1 MVAENL
7 QDTLMGEEPKEEED
21 PNVFYDVAM
30 APFRGAE
37 GALYSAYQL
46 ADDYLLN
53 DVLPDWETRAL
64 GTSKTIPG
72 MAVESVS
79 QFVTGWFPFL
89 RATKGLALAG
99 KGAKALRGIGTAAAA
114 DFTAFVGQE
123 NRLSNLIQQVPELQ
137 NPVTEF
143 LAHDADE
150 GEIEGRLKNVL
161 EGLGL
166 EALGFAFIRGLK
178 AVKDGKA
185 KFEETGSED
194 AVRNVVS
201 ETLGGGTALASIKA
215 PRYIDEF
222 RESIIDE
229 WDYRLQ
235 EDALS
240 DEVAE
245 AIPDFPKPYR
255 DFLRALEKEDWLGF
269 DYPSQAVN
277 EIITSP
283 TVYDDFEISPALKAA
298 TTKLENAFFKGDIA
312 EPGVSRRSGIF
323 AGRIDDKTKDFLIK
337 GTQAVESGKPF
348 QTGGTVDPSI
358 PQAATVGKTLDQLA
372 VNADTPEV
380 RNLAKNLKKIIKNED
395 DLDVVVNYKPDVEGD
410 PTKVR
415 GDVSDKGSIAG
426 VYKPSADRVEL
437 YGSADEQT
445 LVHEMLHGVT
455 AKKINAWVSQGGADR
470 SLVLSNIDNVINNKA
485 APKPIRELAKS
496 FKIAAEKVGKEYE
509 FKGTDVFDPKE
520 GKGLYAFK
528 DLDEF
533 LVAAFTDLELQRIL
547 RRIPA
552 DDQRNIFQKI
562 VDAIAELIGTI
573 RGEGGSNLLDK
584 VLRDSAQIISASRDS
599 YMGKAKLVA
608 EGRYY
613 QVRPNLWS
621 VPEQEITSAATSIN
635 VAKLPAAYNKLK
647 KAGIFTKGMK
657 MVDIGGGKFDNAV
670 DMLKGEGVD
679 LKVYDPFN
687 RTAQHNK
694 TVAQAVQGGQVDAAI
709 SNNVLNVIKEKENQL
724 LVVEQAFDAV
734 KGNGKAYFS
743 VYEGSKS
750 GVGKETK
757 AGFQH
762 NKKTADYVSLVEDV
776 FGKGNV
782 EVKNNIITATKQAD
796 EGLASVRKDVPD
808 FKPNKAD
815 EFLNEIPEHFREY
828 VRAVLRGQSIDMPQF
843 RTDNDGYVLKEILD
857 KIAENNPDFVKQY
870 TKDWK
875 DTDTFKTGDE
885 VVDNAYAGQLLNL
898 DPIEAAK
905 IARQQQAVWR
915 VEGKG
920 LVAKVLK
927 ARDEVTES
935 GFGEIPAANLKNAF
949 QELVEFADRYRRLGR
964 EASLLLGERRE
975 KFRGVGRKVGLDE
988 AEILTDGV
996 RREYL
1001 NKNGNWTKKARE
1013 LVEILKYVD
1022 PEDLDGAIKTV
1033 TGIAKKSQGKSWLD
1047 MPLEYWMNSILS
1059 GSAQIVNAVGASFTG
1074 TMHTLETALGG
1085 LLTGNPRVAKEAL
1098 AGWADMSSVHEGFK
1112 LYIQALKNDRTFF
1125 NQANKFDLREPAI
1138 IPERFGLRKQ
1148 QSQQVAD
1155 WDLDQG
1161 LEPMNQTSKAYKAID
1176 MLGKVI
1182 RFPSRHLT
1190 AQDTFFKTMF
1200 ARRELRLRLA
1210 LDAMK
1215 DVEAGVP
1222 KEVIAERIQKQLSG
1236 LIDENGKVFSEETL
1250 IREGLAEAD
1259 AKGLKDNERAKY
1271 AMQYKQAQS
1280 KSVDTYNKL
1289 KAVGMAD
1296 HLTMM
1301 EELKPGIAKSLQNMT
1316 NAHPSLKL
1324 VLPFIRTPTNILNY
1338 AVGRTPLGKQFYRD
1352 IKTVWKGTK
1361 DSLEGGAL
1369 DNAYDDLAKALES
1382 TDPLV
1387 KARAQG
1393 RLAVSAITVG
1403 VVTDAYFNNRLN
1415 ITGGGPKDE
1424 KQIAQLK
1431 QTGWRPYSIK
1441 VGDTYYSYVKLDPYA
1456 TILGTVADLI
1466 EIGLKEE
1473 KGFDESGMEHLMSA
1487 LIVTVQRNIFNKSYM
1502 TGLDTLVKLAQQPEN
1517 YADYALQ
1524 SFGSSLVPYS
1534 SALGRL
1540 NEYQGDQVSR
1550 EINSLKEAVL
1560 YKIPG
1565 QREKLDPK
1573 RNILGEVMV
1582 SENVPLFGVIN
1593 PIAYSTEKSDA
1604 VLTEMANL
1612 KHAFRQPSSRQQ
1624 GGMVEM
1630 LNFTNANGQSSY
1642 DRWLELMGTIKI
1654 GRRTLNESLEKLINS
1669 KQYNRLLP
1677 FAPETGLDSPRV
1689 KAVRNMIGKYRS
1701 RAFNQ
1706 MLKES
1711 YVDEDGIELSD
1722 IYERVNRAKIIASR
1736 GASREDVLALLTQ

>member
-72 MAVESVS
+72 MAVEGVS

-194 AVRNVVS
+194 AVRSVVS
-201 ETLGGGTALASIKA
+201 ERLEGGKGLAFADMPSFTVDGF
-215 PRYIDEF
+215 RRSVTSVELDEF
-222 RESIIDE
+222 RT
-229 WDYRLQ
+229 Q
-235 EDALS
+235 QK
-240 DEVAE
+240 
-245 AIPDFPKPYR
+245 IPEIK
-255 DFLRALEKEDWLGF
+255 LRKTGAH
-269 DYPSQAVN
+269 
-277 EIITSP
+277 P
-283 TVYDDFEISPALKAA
+283 TQIA
-298 TTKLENAFFKGDIA
+298 TTKATYEKVKPELKEGSTIDFGAGKNIAVKAGIKADSFEPFPEKGFEPTFKDSSKI
-312 EPGVSRRSGIF
+312 
-323 AGRIDDKTKDFLIK
+323 
-337 GTQAVESGKPF
+337 
-348 QTGGTVDPSI
+348 PS
-358 PQAATVGKTLDQLA
+358 
-372 VNADTPEV
+372 NS
-380 RNLAKNLKKIIKNED
+380 
-395 DLDVVVNYKPDVEGD
+395 Y
-410 PTKVR
+410 
-415 GDVSDKGSIAG
+415 
-426 VYKPSADRVEL
+426 
-437 YGSADEQT
+437 
-445 LVHEMLHGVT
+445 
-455 AKKINAWVSQGGADR
+455 
-470 SLVLSNIDNVINNKA
+470 DNVINNA
-485 APKPIRELAKS
+485 VLNVVPQDIRDDLVSEIGRIL
-496 FKIAAEKVGKEYE
+496 KVGGKA
-509 FKGTDVFDPKE
+509 FINVRGKDVFDSKHTVISKENMEVIVDSTGAYQKGFTKEELVGYLGEVLGDGFDVKASTKFGTVAAEVTKKSEVVKDLPEFREKRAEPELQQKLDDLGETIEDFDEAIDRTPRPFKTYEEEAMMDIIPKGAGNLKSRLMKKFPIKGADPEDVADVEKFIDVMGQRLFGDVSLSITNKIPSAGRYNFGNNLLQIRQSVIDE
-520 GKGLYAFK
+520 GGIKRTMVHELWHGLSRYLPKADVTALTKQFDK
-528 DLDEF
+528 ARRDYIKSFGVDLDEGVDPSTLLKRTIPKELERF
-533 LVAAFTDLELQRIL
+533 LKGKYTSENYRFKDVDEYFAEEMTDAFLKKLDEKDLAPTGTLKRIAQEVAIL
-547 RRIPA
+547 FK
-552 DDQRNIFQKI
+552 DMF
-562 VDAIAELIGTI
+562 
-573 RGEGGSNLLDK
+573 
-584 VLRDSAQIISASRDS
+584 ASL
-599 YMGKAKLVA
+599 KAKLGIDQRQKIFNDFIKQRNVKIQRQRPLD
-608 EGRYY
+608 GRMF
-613 QVRPNLWS
+613 
-621 VPEQEITSAATSIN
+621 A
-635 VAKLPAAYNKLK
+635 
-647 KAGIFTKGMK
+647 
-657 MVDIGGGKFDNAV
+657 
-670 DMLKGEGVD
+670 D
-679 LKVYDPFN
+679 L
-687 RTAQHNK
+687 
-694 TVAQAVQGGQVDAAI
+694 
-709 SNNVLNVIKEKENQL
+709 
-724 LVVEQAFDAV
+724 
-734 KGNGKAYFS
+734 
-743 VYEGSKS
+743 
-750 GVGKETK
+750 
-757 AGFQH
+757 
-762 NKKTADYVSLVEDV
+762 
-776 FGKGNV
+776 
-782 EVKNNIITATKQAD
+782 
-796 EGLASVRKDVPD
+796 PD

-828 VRAVLRGQSIDMPQF
+828 VGAVLRGQSIDMPQF

-857 KIAENNPDFVKQY
+857 KIAENDPDFVKQY

-898 DPIEAAK
+898 DPIEATK
-905 IARQQQAVWR
+905 LARQQQAVWR

-927 ARDEVTES
+927 ARDEVRDS

-1085 LLTGNPRVAKEAL
+1085 LLTGTPRVAKEAL

-1259 AKGLKDNERAKY
+1259 AKGLKGDERAKY
-1271 AMQYKQAQS
+1271 AMQYKQSQS

-1301 EELKPGIAKSLQNMT
+1301 EELKPGIARSLQNMT

-1424 KQIAQLK
+1424 KEIAQLK

-1456 TILGTVADLI
+1456 TILGSVADLVETGI
-1466 EIGLKEE
+1466 KEE

-1524 SFGSSLVPYS
+1524 SFGSSLVPFS

-1612 KHAFRQPSSRQQ
+1612 KHAFRQPSSRRE

-1642 DRWLELMGTIKI
+1642 DRWLELTGTIKI
-1654 GRRTLNESLEKLINS
+1654 GRKNLNESLEKLINS

-1677 FAPETGLDSPRV
+1677 FSPETGLESPRV

>member
-72 MAVESVS
+72 MAVEGVS

-123 NRLSNLIQQVPELQ
+123 NRLSNLIQQIPELQ

-194 AVRNVVS
+194 AVRSV
-201 ETLGGGTALASIKA
+201 
-215 PRYIDEF
+215 
-222 RESIIDE
+222 
-229 WDYRLQ
+229 
-235 EDALS
+235 
-240 DEVAE
+240 
-245 AIPDFPKPYR
+245 
-255 DFLRALEKEDWLGF
+255 
-269 DYPSQAVN
+269 VN
-277 EIITSP
+277 ERLEGGKGLAFADMPSFAEGKKFVREPLTEEDVLKNKSLFMWDSG
-283 TVYDDFEISPALKAA
+283 YSLDEIERTLKID
-298 TTKLENAFFKGDIA
+298 KKRIQDYLIDIG
-312 EPGVSRRSGIF
+312 EDP
-323 AGRIDDKTKDFLIK
+323 KDFLEGRKDTGFEVTRETQEAIGMNVALKMWDEGYSPDEISKTVNLEPEFIEQELISLGEDVRDIMVGRKDKGFDTRLSAEELSKRQENTALNAAIDMWQEGYSLREISKTVNFPEDRLANELISLGEDPRDFGGRRDRPFAEMPEFKERGELQQKLDDLGETIEDFDTAVERTPRPFKTYEEEAMMDIIPKGAEKLKSRLMKKFPIK
-337 GTQAVESGKPF
+337 GA
-348 QTGGTVDPSI
+348 DP
-358 PQAATVGKTLDQLA
+358 
-372 VNADTPEV
+372 
-380 RNLAKNLKKIIKNED
+380 ED
-395 DLDVVVNYKPDVEGD
+395 VADVEKFIDVMGQ
-410 PTKVR
+410 R
-415 GDVSDKGSIAG
+415 LFGDVSLSITNKIPSAGRYNFGNNLLQIRQATIDKGEI
-426 VYKPSADRVEL
+426 KR
-437 YGSADEQT
+437 T
-445 LVHEMLHGVT
+445 MVHELWHSLSRYLPSTDVDSLT
-455 AKKINAWVSQGGADR
+455 KQFQKERQNYLDDLSKRAKD
-470 SLVLSNIDNVINNKA
+470 KA
-485 APKPIRELAKS
+485 KTPSERIALAKELNG
-496 FKIAAEKVGKEYE
+496 FKKGEFTSDNYRYADVDEYFAEEMTDAFLKKLDEKDLAPQGTLKRIAQEVAI
-509 FKGTDVFDPKE
+509 
-520 GKGLYAFK
+520 LFK
-528 DLDEF
+528 DMF
-533 LVAAFTDLELQRIL
+533 
-547 RRIPA
+547 
-552 DDQRNIFQKI
+552 
-562 VDAIAELIGTI
+562 
-573 RGEGGSNLLDK
+573 
-584 VLRDSAQIISASRDS
+584 ASL
-599 YMGKAKLVA
+599 KAKLGIDQRQKIFNDFLKQRNVKIQRQRPLDA
-608 EGRYY
+608 GRMFADL
-613 QVRPNLWS
+613 PN
-621 VPEQEITSAATSIN
+621 
-635 VAKLPAAYNKLK
+635 
-647 KAGIFTKGMK
+647 
-657 MVDIGGGKFDNAV
+657 
-670 DMLKGEGVD
+670 
-679 LKVYDPFN
+679 
-687 RTAQHNK
+687 
-694 TVAQAVQGGQVDAAI
+694 
-709 SNNVLNVIKEKENQL
+709 
-724 LVVEQAFDAV
+724 
-734 KGNGKAYFS
+734 
-743 VYEGSKS
+743 
-750 GVGKETK
+750 
-757 AGFQH
+757 
-762 NKKTADYVSLVEDV
+762 
-776 FGKGNV
+776 
-782 EVKNNIITATKQAD
+782 
-796 EGLASVRKDVPD
+796 

-828 VRAVLRGQSIDMPQF
+828 VGAVLRGQSIDMPQF

-1033 TGIAKKSQGKSWLD
+1033 TGVAKKSQGKSWLD

-1059 GSAQIVNAVGASFTG
+1059 GSAQIVNAVGAGFTG

-1085 LLTGNPRVAKEAL
+1085 LLTGNPRIAKEAL

-1112 LYIQALKNDRTFF
+1112 LYVQALKNDRTFF

-1424 KQIAQLK
+1424 KEIAQLK

-1456 TILGTVADLI
+1456 TILGTVADLVETGI
-1466 EIGLKEE
+1466 KEE
-1473 KGFDESGMEHLMSA
+1473 KGFDESGMEHLISA

-1524 SFGSSLVPYS
+1524 SFGSSLVPFS

-1593 PIAYSTEKSDA
+1593 PIAYSTEKSDS

-1612 KHAFRQPSSRQQ
+1612 KHAFRQPSSRRE

-1642 DRWLELMGTIKI
+1642 DRWLELTGTIKI
-1654 GRRTLNESLEKLINS
+1654 GRKNLNESLEKLINS

-1677 FAPETGLDSPRV
+1677 FSPETGLESPRV

>member
-7 QDTLMGEEPKEEED
+7 EDTLMGPAPKEEED

-53 DVLPDWETRAL
+53 DVLPDWESRAL

-72 MAVESVS
+72 MAVEGVA

-99 KGAKALRGIGTAAAA
+99 KGAKYLRGLGTAAAA

-178 AVKDGKA
+178 AIKDGKA
-185 KFEETGSED
+185 EFGKTGSED
-194 AVRNVVS
+194 AVRNIVN
-201 ETLGGGTALASIKA
+201 ERLEGGRVLASIKKD
-215 PRYIDEF
+215 PELDRFYYGEKHKYSTVLGLKHERD
-222 RESIIDE
+222 IIKM
-229 WDYRLQ
+229 
-235 EDALS
+235 
-240 DEVAE
+240 
-245 AIPDFPKPYR
+245 DFPVSVFGEDMNIRELEKRLDDAIAKEDFTGGKYSADNLQFYLNNANEKIKKRMDKYVSEEGIDLKEVGLEGADLSTVDLEPKLKEL
-255 DFLRALEKEDWLGF
+255 DFKSESSTVFAPSGIPKTPSAFDPGIDPNTEEFLRGDV
-269 DYPSQAVN
+269 Q
-277 EIITSP
+277 P
-283 TVYDDFEISPALKAA
+283 TVS
-298 TTKLENAFFKGDIA
+298 N
-312 EPGVSRRSGIF
+312 
-323 AGRIDDKTKDFLIK
+323 
-337 GTQAVESGKPF
+337 
-348 QTGGTVDPSI
+348 
-358 PQAATVGKTLDQLA
+358 TLDQLT
-372 VNADTPEV
+372 VNAKNPEV
-380 RNLAKNLKKIIKNED
+380 RDLAKNLKEIISDPEDLNVPIKYNPEKEGDGVLGKYRINED
-395 DLDVVVNYKPDVEGD
+395 DIELL
-410 PTKVR
+410 
-415 GDVSDKGSIAG
+415 KGAG
-426 VYKPSADRVEL
+426 EED
-437 YGSADEQT
+437 
-445 LVHEMLHGVT
+445 LVHEILHGVT
-455 AKKINAWVSQGGADR
+455 ARKINESVQDG
-470 SLVLSNIDNVINNKA
+470 LLSFKAHRVDEIIKDKNI
-485 APKPIRELAKS
+485 PQPIRDLTSS
-496 FKIAAEKVGKEYE
+496 FKTALEHPSI
-509 FKGTDVFDPKE
+509 DRN
-520 GKGLYAFK
+520 LYQFN

-533 LVAAFTDLELQRIL
+533 LVGAFTDKNLQELLSKIQVEDNRTL
-547 RRIPA
+547 
-552 DDQRNIFQKI
+552 FQKL
-562 VDAIAELIGTI
+562 VDSVFKLIGAK
-573 RGEGGSNLLDK
+573 GDQNLLSK
-584 VLRDSAQIISASRDS
+584 VIRDSAQIISGSRES
-599 YMGKAKLVA
+599 YKGKVKSSRLF
-608 EGRYY
+608 
-613 QVRPNLWS
+613 
-621 VPEQEITSAATSIN
+621 
-635 VAKLPAAYNKLK
+635 K
-647 KAGIFTKGMK
+647 
-657 MVDIGGGKFDNAV
+657 IG
-670 DMLKGEGVD
+670 L
-679 LKVYDPFN
+679 
-687 RTAQHNK
+687 
-694 TVAQAVQGGQVDAAI
+694 
-709 SNNVLNVIKEKENQL
+709 
-724 LVVEQAFDAV
+724 
-734 KGNGKAYFS
+734 FS
-743 VYEGSKS
+743 
-750 GVGKETK
+750 
-757 AGFQH
+757 
-762 NKKTADYVSLVEDV
+762 KKT
-776 FGKGNV
+776 
-782 EVKNNIITATKQAD
+782 
-796 EGLASVRKDVPD
+796 PD
-808 FKPNKAD
+808 FKPAKQD
-815 EFLNEIPEHFREY
+815 EFLNQIPEHFREY
-828 VRAVLRGQSIDMPQF
+828 VGALLRGQSIDMPQF

-857 KIAENNPDFVKQY
+857 KIAENDPEFVASY

-920 LVAKVLK
+920 LVEKVLK
-927 ARDEVTES
+927 ARDEVEDS
-935 GFGEIPAANLKNAF
+935 GYGEIPAAKLKNAF

-964 EASLLLGERRE
+964 EAALLLGERRE

-988 AEILTDGV
+988 AEVLTDGV

-1001 NKNGNWTKKARE
+1001 NKNGNWTKKARQ
-1013 LVEILKYVD
+1013 LVEILEYVD
-1022 PEDLDGAIKTV
+1022 PDDLDGAIKTV
-1033 TGIAKKSQGKSWLD
+1033 TGIAKKSQGNSWLD

-1074 TMHTLETALGG
+1074 TMHTLETAIGG
-1085 LLTGNPRVAKEAL
+1085 LFSRNPRIAKEAL
-1098 AGWADMSSVHEGFK
+1098 AGWADLSSMHEGFK

-1125 NQANKFDLREPAI
+1125 NQANKFDLRDPAI

-1155 WDLDQG
+1155 WDLEQG

-1176 MLGKVI
+1176 ILGKVI
-1182 RFPSRHLT
+1182 RLPSRHLT

-1215 DVEAGVP
+1215 DADAGVP
-1222 KEVIAERIQKQLSG
+1222 REVIAERIQKQLSG
-1236 LIDENGKVFSEETL
+1236 LIDENGRAFSEETL

-1259 AKGLKDNERAKY
+1259 AKGLKGNERAKY

-1316 NAHPSLKL
+1316 NAHPGLKL

-1338 AVGRTPLGKQFYRD
+1338 AIGRTPFGKQFYKD
-1352 IKTVWKGTK
+1352 FKTVWRSTK
-1361 DSLEGGAL
+1361 DNLEGGSL
-1369 DNAYDDLAKALES
+1369 DEAYDDLSKALES
-1382 TDPLV
+1382 QDPLV
-1387 KARAQG
+1387 VARAKG
-1393 RLAVSAITVG
+1393 RLAVSSITAG
-1403 VVTDAYFNNRLN
+1403 VLVDAYFNNRFN
-1415 ITGGGPKDE
+1415 ITGGGPSDE

-1441 VGDTYYSYVKLDPYA
+1441 IGDTYYSYVKLDPYA
-1456 TILGTVADLI
+1456 TILGTIADMI
-1466 EIGLKEE
+1466 EVGIKEE
-1473 KGFDESGMEHLMSA
+1473 KGFDETGMQHLMSS
-1487 LIVTVQRNIFNKSYM
+1487 LIITIQRNIFNKSYM
-1502 TGLDTLVKLAQQPEN
+1502 TGLDTLVKVAQQPEM
-1517 YADYALQ
+1517 YGDYAIQ

-1540 NEYQGDQVSR
+1540 NEYQGDQISR

-1573 RNILGEVMV
+1573 RNILGEAMIT
-1582 SENVPLFGVIN
+1582 ENMPLFGVIN
-1593 PIAYSTEKSDA
+1593 PIAYSTEKSNA
-1604 VLTEMANL
+1604 VLTELANL
-1612 KHAFRQPSSRQQ
+1612 KHAFRQPPSRQE
-1624 GGMVEM
+1624 GGLFDM
-1630 LNFTNANGQSSY
+1630 LNFTNTAGQSSY
-1642 DRWLELMGTIKI
+1642 DRWLELTGTIKI
-1654 GRRTLNESLEKLINS
+1654 GRRTLNQALEKLINS
-1669 KQYNRLLP
+1669 KRYSRLLP

-1689 KAVRNMIGKYRS
+1689 REVTNIIRKYRS

-1711 YVDEDGIELSD
+1711 YVDDDGIELSD
-1722 IYERVNRAKIIASR
+1722 VHERVNRAKIIASR
-1736 GASREDVLALLTQ
+1736 GASREDVLELLTQ